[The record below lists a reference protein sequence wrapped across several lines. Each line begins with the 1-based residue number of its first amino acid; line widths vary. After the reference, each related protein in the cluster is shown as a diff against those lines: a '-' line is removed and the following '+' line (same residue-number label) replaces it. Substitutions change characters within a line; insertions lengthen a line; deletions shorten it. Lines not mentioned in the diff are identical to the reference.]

1 MAFPEVEKNPQKT
14 IQKPADDVFARQLE
28 TNGGKGKRIW
38 KGIGLSILALASGG
52 AAFLAFT
59 QVGRDTT
66 SALTTYAPAIY
77 EAKANPDLIFDN
89 LGSQVNILLI
99 GRDVNWKVGKVY
111 DPQTGKYRPFQVHD
125 ESAPARSDTMI
136 LVSLNKEDK
145 TIRMVSFPRD
155 AIVRLADNDAG
166 VRRTKL
172 NAAHAHGGPE
182 LLIRT
187 MQEEL
192 GLTVHRHAVIKFDGF
207 KNLIDQVGGVE
218 VNVEGALKKGRDGK
232 LYRGNLDY
240 DDNWGNLHIHLKPG
254 VQRLDGDTAHAY
266 VRFRMDR
273 EGDPGRIRRQQ
284 QVMRAL
290 AKQMTQVSPFQL
302 PGLIQE
308 VQKQFNTDMTP
319 SELASAAAFA
329 KNIGDTAKIQ
339 PLTLFGTY
347 YQGGSIRL
355 NKPKNEKLLA
365 YIFGNTFNP
374 ANFLNRSPSTTEDEI
389 GSGNNA
395 SPETKAILQAAG
407 IIKSEDEMLVD
418 PNSNLPTRIEETRT
432 AEGPQPRSRY
442 ASVGE
447 ENNNEENSAE
457 EKPRRSRTRRSREK
471 ERSETPTRRRR
482 ATRETSSESSSNS
495 ERGERSSEESVIGGP
510 TAREESGA
518 TREAVSEPPAE
529 APAPAP
535 PATEVAP

>member
-1 MAFPEVEKNPQKT
+1 MTAQEAVLALPEVDKNKSV
-14 IQKPADDVFARQLE
+14 QKPTDDVFARQLE
-28 TNGGKGKRIW
+28 TKGGKGKRLW
-38 KGIGLSILALASGG
+38 KGIGLSLLALASGG

-66 SALTTYAPAIY
+66 STFTTYAPAIY
-77 EAKANPDLIFDN
+77 SAKTNPDLIFDN
-89 LGSQVNILLI
+89 LGPQVNILLI

-111 DPQTGKYRPFQVHD
+111 DPKTGKYRPFQVHD
-125 ESAPARSDTMI
+125 ESAKARSDTMI
-136 LVSLNKEDK
+136 LVSLNKVDK

-155 AIVRLADNDAG
+155 AIVRLADNDYG

-172 NAAHAHGGPE
+172 NAAHAYGGPE
-182 LLIRT
+182 LLIKT
-187 MQEEL
+187 MQDEL

-207 KNLIDQVGGVE
+207 KNLIDQVGGIE
-218 VNVEGALKKGRDGK
+218 VNVEGALKRGRDGK

-254 VQRLDGDTAHAY
+254 VQRLDGETAHSY

-290 AKQMTQVSPFQL
+290 AKQMTQANLWDL
-302 PGLIQE
+302 PGLIQQ

-329 KNIGDTAKIQ
+329 KNIGDTPKIQ

-347 YQGGSIRL
+347 YQGGSICL

-374 ANFLNRSPSTTEDEI
+374 KSFLERSPSTTGDEI
-389 GSGNNA
+389 GPTADN
-395 SPETKAILQAAG
+395 PETKALLQAAG
-407 IIKSEDEMLVD
+407 IIKSNDDMVVD
-418 PNSNLPTRIEETRT
+418 PNNDVPVRIEETRT
-432 AEGPQPRSRY
+432 AETSERRNRY
-442 ASVGE
+442 ASVS
-447 ENNNEENSAE
+447 EENSDE
-457 EKPRRSRTRRSREK
+457 EKPRRSRESSRRKREK
-471 ERSETPTRRRR
+471 SKSESPKRSTRTQRESETSTAPQT
-482 ATRETSSESSSNS
+482 A
-495 ERGERSSEESVIGGP
+495 SEESVIGGP

-518 TREAVSEPPAE
+518 SREPVAEPPLE

-535 PATEVAP
+535 PTIEVAP

>member
-1 MAFPEVEKNPQKT
+1 MAFPEVEKNT
-14 IQKPADDVFARQLE
+14 IQKPTDDVFARQLQ
-28 TNGGKGKRIW
+28 TKGGKGKRIW
-38 KGIGLSILALASGG
+38 KGVGLSLLALCAGG
-52 AAFLAFT
+52 AAFLTLT

-77 EAKANPDLIFDN
+77 EAKSNPDLIFDHI
-89 LGSQVNILLI
+89 GPQVNILLI
-99 GRDVNWKVGKVY
+99 GRDVNWKIGKVY
-111 DPQTGKYRPFQVHD
+111 DPKTGKHRPFQVHD

-182 LLIRT
+182 LLIKT
-187 MQEEL
+187 MRDEL

-207 KNLIDQVGGVE
+207 KNLIDQVGGIE

-254 VQRLDGDTAHAY
+254 MQRLDGDTAHAY

-290 AKQMTQVSPFQL
+290 AKQMTQANLWDL

-329 KNIGDTAKIQ
+329 KNLGDTAKIQ

-347 YQGGSIRL
+347 YQGGSICL

-365 YIFGNTFNP
+365 YIFGKTFNP
-374 ANFLNRSPSTTEDEI
+374 ERFLDRSPSTTGDEI
-389 GSGNNA
+389 GPTRDN
-395 SPETKAILQAAG
+395 PDTKTILQAAG
-407 IIKSEDEMLVD
+407 IIKSDDDMVVD
-418 PNSNLPTRIEETRT
+418 PNADLPVRIEEPRT
-432 AEGPQPRSRY
+432 AESTERGSRY
-442 ASVGE
+442 ASASE
-447 ENNNEENSAE
+447 ENNDE
-457 EKPRRSRTRRSREK
+457 EKPRRSRESSSRTRRTREK
-471 ERSETPTRRRR
+471 NKSETSRKSR
-482 ATRETSSESSSNS
+482 APRETSSKSSSAS
-495 ERGERSSEESVIGGP
+495 ESAGSSGVESVIGGP

-518 TREAVSEPPAE
+518 TRESVAEPPAE

-535 PATEVAP
+535 PTIETAP